1 MENEMLDLMNTN
13 DWDFPVEM
21 EPCLDMRGNEI
32 PKLRN
37 LIRSDTG
44 ESLGTHKSKYK
55 MITHSDAVNSIMDS
69 IQESKISTDYE
80 VKSHTADNGAKM
92 RLEVLFNDI
101 KLKDPE
107 VNSYIQYRVQAYN
120 SYDGSWAFQQSAE
133 GIRLW
138 CLNGC
143 TTPDTVAKTW
153 AKHTTNVSVDS
164 SAQKITDGVEM
175 FLNNKGVWEAYRSTP
190 VTNEQVEHLFK
201 KTVCNVQHR
210 ASHDKFNDRQLQN
223 LMGTWD
229 NERSQLGN
237 NQWALYNCLTSWAT
251 HTEDAKSPENAK
263 RQRESAI
270 IKAMKHK
277 AWLELA

>member
-1 MENEMLDLMNTN
+1 MLDLMNTN

-143 TTPDTVAKTW
+143 TTPDTVSKTW
-153 AKHTTNVSVDS
+153 AKHTKHVSVDS

>member
-1 MENEMLDLMNTN
+1 MLDLMNAN

-55 MITHSDAVNSIMDS
+55 MITHSDVVNSIMDS

-164 SAQKITDGVEM
+164 SAQKITDGMEM

-223 LMGTWD
+223 LIGIWD

-237 NQWALYNCLTSWAT
+237 NKWALYNCLTSWAT

-263 RQRESAI
+263 RIREAQV
-270 IKAMKHK
+270 IKTMKNK

>member
-223 LMGTWD
+223 LMGRWD

>member
-1 MENEMLDLMNTN
+1 
-13 DWDFPVEM
+13 
-21 EPCLDMRGNEI
+21 MRGNEI

>member
-1 MENEMLDLMNTN
+1 MLDLMNTN

-80 VKSHTADNGAKM
+80 LKSHTADNGAKM

-143 TTPDTVAKTW
+143 TTPDTVSKTW
-153 AKHTTNVSVDS
+153 AKHTKHVSVDS

>member
-1 MENEMLDLMNTN
+1 MLDLMNAN

>member
-1 MENEMLDLMNTN
+1 MLDLMNTN

-223 LMGTWD
+223 LMCTWD

-237 NQWALYNCLTSWAT
+237 NQWALYNCLTSWGT

>member
-1 MENEMLDLMNTN
+1 MLDLMNTN

-223 LMGTWD
+223 LMGRWD

>member
-1 MENEMLDLMNTN
+1 MLDLMNAN

-55 MITHSDAVNSIMDS
+55 MITHSDVVNSIMDS

-92 RLEVLFNDI
+92 RLEVIFNDI

-164 SAQKITDGVEM
+164 SAQKITDGMEM

-223 LMGTWD
+223 LIGIWD

-237 NQWALYNCLTSWAT
+237 NKWALYNCLTSWAT

-263 RQRESAI
+263 RIREAQV
-270 IKAMKHK
+270 IKTMKNK

>member
-1 MENEMLDLMNTN
+1 MLDLMNTN

-55 MITHSDAVNSIMDS
+55 MITHSDVVNSIMDS

-133 GIRLW
+133 GIRLF

-223 LMGTWD
+223 LLSSWD
-229 NERSQLGN
+229 NERAQLGN

-263 RQRESAI
+263 RIREAQV
-270 IKAMKHK
+270 IKAMKNK

>member
-1 MENEMLDLMNTN
+1 MENKMLDLMNAN

>member
-1 MENEMLDLMNTN
+1 MLDLMNTN

>member
-1 MENEMLDLMNTN
+1 MLDLMNTN

-153 AKHTTNVSVDS
+153 AKHTKHVSLDS